1 VPSRDPIRRTT
12 RLGQLVDRV
21 VEQRRRAKTEPGSD
35 AGEVDHERRIGALE
49 QRVKELEAL
58 LEALQDSIHREATR
72 QDEEL
77 EALEAKTQARE
88 MARALGKYSREHGL

>member
-1 VPSRDPIRRTT
+1 
-12 RLGQLVDRV
+12 V
-21 VEQRRRAKTEPGSD
+21 VEQRRRAKAETGSD

-49 QRVKELEAL
+49 QRVQQLEAL
-58 LEALQDSIHREATR
+58 LEALQDSIHREASR

-77 EALEAKTQARE
+77 EALEAKTQAPE

>member
-1 VPSRDPIRRTT
+1 MPRRDPIRRTT
-12 RLGQLVDRV
+12 RVGQLVDRV

-49 QRVKELEAL
+49 QRVQELEAL
-58 LEALQDSIHREATR
+58 LEALQDSIHREASR

-77 EALEAKTQARE
+77 EALEAKTQAPE

>member
-1 VPSRDPIRRTT
+1 VPRRDPIRRTT
-12 RLGQLVDRV
+12 RVGQLVDRV

-49 QRVKELEAL
+49 QRVQELEAL

-77 EALEAKTQARE
+77 EALEAKTQAPE
-88 MARALGKYSREHGL
+88 MARALGKHAREHGL

>member
-1 VPSRDPIRRTT
+1 MPGRGPTRRAT
-12 RLGQLVDRV
+12 RVGQLVDRV
-21 VEQRRRAKTEPGSD
+21 VEQRRRAKTETGSD
-35 AGEVDHERRIGALE
+35 SGEVDRERRIGALE
-49 QRVKELEAL
+49 QRVQQLEAL

-77 EALEAKTQARE
+77 EALEAKTQAPE

>member
-1 VPSRDPIRRTT
+1 MPRRDPISRTT

-49 QRVKELEAL
+49 QRVQELEAL

-77 EALEAKTQARE
+77 EALEAKTQAPE

>member
-1 VPSRDPIRRTT
+1 MPRRDPISRTT

-21 VEQRRRAKTEPGSD
+21 VEQRRGAKTEPGSG

-49 QRVKELEAL
+49 QRVQELEAL

-77 EALEAKTQARE
+77 EALEAKTQAPE
-88 MARALGKYSREHGL
+88 MARALGKHSREHGL

>member
-1 VPSRDPIRRTT
+1 V
-12 RLGQLVDRV
+12 GQLVDRV

-35 AGEVDHERRIGALE
+35 SGEVDHERRIGALA
-49 QRVKELEAL
+49 QRAQQLEAL

-77 EALEAKTQARE
+77 EALEAKTQAPE
-88 MARALGKYSREHGL
+88 MARALGKYSRERGL

>member
-1 VPSRDPIRRTT
+1 VPRRDPIRRTT
-12 RLGQLVDRV
+12 RVGQLVDRV

-49 QRVKELEAL
+49 QRVQELEAL

-77 EALEAKTQARE
+77 EALEAKTQAPE
-88 MARALGKYSREHGL
+88 MARALGKHSREHGL